1 MSCQK
6 SANQVCRA
14 AVFSGVPANTA
25 ITGFAAGVLGAVWS
39 GAMAST
45 YRKDSPIVAAISTI
59 GAVAG
64 VVTAGIS
71 YRELQERK
79 KVFTKHVLVDAGGN
93 EIGWSYNPG
102 TAKDKLKMYKG
113 RGARLVAVQE
123 KVDFAQVRKAL
134 TEENFQQVE
143 KRA

>member
-6 SANQVCRA
+6 NANQVCRA

-25 ITGFAAGVLGAVWS
+25 KIGFAAGVVGTVWS
-39 GAMAST
+39 AAMASV
-45 YRKDSPIVAAISTI
+45 YRKDSPVVAAISTI

-71 YRELQERK
+71 YRELQDRK
-79 KVFTKHVLVDAGGN
+79 KTFTKHVLMDGEGN

-102 TAKDKLKMYKG
+102 TAKDKLKLYKN

-123 KVDFAQVRKAL
+123 KVDFAQVRKSL
-134 TEENFQQVE
+134 QEQDFQQVE

>member
-6 SANQVCRA
+6 NANQVCRA

-39 GAMAST
+39 AAMAST

-64 VVTAGIS
+64 VVTAGMS
-71 YRELQERK
+71 YRELQNRK
-79 KVFTKHVLVDAGGN
+79 KVFTKHVLVDGEGN

-102 TAKDKLKMYKG
+102 TAKDKLKLYKS
-113 RGARLVAVQE
+113 RGVRLVVVQE
-123 KVDFAQVRKAL
+123 KVDFAQARQSL
-134 TEENFQQVE
+134 IEHDFQQVE
-143 KRA
+143 KQA